1 MKEINQAMAARIKA
15 NKDIKRLTEERDA
28 ALQEYSLIMSER
40 DSVHRELEKLTDDLG
55 GSKKQIKSLETQN
68 KELQDKVAGKLL
80 FFLFQTVPQYH
91 LNYFNDTFLCC
102 LCFQMA
108 RMSWW

>member
-1 MKEINQAMAARIKA
+1 MTYNLQVQQQHEEAMKEINQAMAARIKA

-55 GSKKQIKSLETQN
+55 SSKKQIKNLETQN
-68 KELQDKVAGKLL
+68 KELQDKVAGK
-80 FFLFQTVPQYH
+80 
-91 LNYFNDTFLCC
+91 D
-102 LCFQMA
+102 
-108 RMSWW
+108 

>member
-55 GSKKQIKSLETQN
+55 SSKKQMKNLETQN
-68 KELQDKVAGKLL
+68 KELQDKVAGKYY
-80 FFLFQTVPQYH
+80 V
-91 LNYFNDTFLCC
+91 
-102 LCFQMA
+102 
-108 RMSWW
+108 